1 MVDNYNLQT
10 CTYMLGSLKP
20 HIMLLPFETTKIDYI
35 VENYPT
41 TINNNTVYIGKCE
54 VKKIYADS
62 VIKIEGFSTVANVNE
77 SENKRLQFST
87 SVNFSMRE
95 NYDDEFVSLLNLIKL
110 GRYYVVVE
118 DLMGNQYIQSP
129 EFTSAFNYNYNFS
142 TASNDTHNTEL
153 IFRSDS
159 NNPLVILN
167 ERITA
172 TQVITES
179 CEYQNGIIKNFK
191 LCPYQFAF
199 IDNNPQTGKFTKV
212 TVTGGETMHK
222 VEFVPNSFRFTQSYD
237 GEKYQEKLV
246 FRIPLSDYKYYFRY
260 NLVAFKHNRYAMV
273 FETGKSWIASGFEF
287 GHSVSYSIE
296 TSEESQELN
305 LIEITLH
312 HVGQNSIFY
321 SDRDPQIINSETNV
335 SVPVSQQIKDP
346 VTGIMLSNYKCI
358 SKTEAIY
365 TLLQMVTES
374 GVPTDSYMCLQGYE
388 QYYNNINIV
397 GTYSE
402 NSHFD
407 FELKFSNYDCAK
419 VDNCVFSKMTKKI
432 YTFSN
437 TGDYYFVHIMNNCPW
452 TLEDIP
458 SWISASITSG
468 EGGVDYTLRFTSKE
482 DAGEQMKISYGYLKS
497 ADNRTT
503 IQFILEKKVEWI
515 NPIEHRINAMN
526 QTVTSYVNLGYND
539 YEICETPANVTV
551 EKIRGTSTL
560 RIRVPENN
568 DENNMARYTI
578 GLCNILNGE
587 KGYIY
592 IYQDHLYVRWAEDS
606 GTYICVNGTSYKKV
620 VKYKG
625 YDENNINILT
635 NEYTTGTKLV
645 DNDERCKTD
654 GGDGDKYAY
663 QWRNVNGTI
672 CIGTDLYSKQQKWET
687 FDGGLSWNSTEEYKQ
702 GELIENG
709 SSQCQELPEKK
720 YKMIVDESQYECL
733 GTESYYM
740 QCKWWSYDNIEW
752 YKTDE
757 ECNIS
762 TKLRK
767 SNDPACGGGGTQ
779 PSYNEKWERSTET
792 YCKDGFLFY
801 LERKY
806 TSNDGG
812 ITWSETDEYRE
823 GNVNSGQS
831 CIDSDKGY
839 AWRIDYGE
847 YVCDGYNSYYVEK
860 YYYYYNANPSV
871 YILIEPLQKRKSQ
884 TLRKSNDPA
893 CGYVDQRK
901 YRWNTNTGETIC
913 QGDDLYTREDYE
925 YSDDGETWHKT
936 GNVRIGTLVKE
947 NSENCINTTK
957 HYEWRVDKTRW
968 ICVGTKSYY
977 YEVRYESTDNVN
989 WIPSVPEVIQQSQT
1003 VRLEN
1008 DPECGA
1014 STITFR
1020 WVEDGNNYLCEYE
1033 DGEPKEQTRWVS
1045 MPKSE
1050 WVCDGFSLRE
1060 IEKEQKSSD
1069 YGNTWTDTGNTRQGD
1084 EFEKDSPKCAYKTDY
1099 VYQTENFAVRWYGKD
1114 ETTKAQG
1121 IYLYYRTSYYNRYE
1135 GFEPML
1141 RVVTNSPQGNS
1152 WYTVTLSSYT
1162 IEAETVPAYFISIK
1176 SNLDVG
1182 TINYYWEIYNRTN
1195 NEVWHTSK
1203 TWTIT
1208 RQSQ

>member
-1 MVDNYNLQT
+1 MISESYNLEK
-10 CTYMLGSLKP
+10 CRYLAGSLKP
-20 HIMLLPFETTKIDYI
+20 FIYVLPKNGTRIDYLI
-35 VENYPT
+35 DNF
-41 TINNNTVYIGKCE
+41 KCE
-54 VKKIYADS
+54 VKQVYFNKCL
-62 VIKIEGFSTVANVNE
+62 KIEGFKTILNVTE
-77 SENKRLQFST
+77 SVDKRLDFST
-87 SVNFSMRE
+87 KVTLSMRE
-95 NYDDEFVSLLNLIKL
+95 QWGEPWCVLLNQLKMMNV
-110 GRYYVVVE
+110 YVVVE

-129 EFTSAFNYNYNFS
+129 EFVSSFSYIYDFNTSTNNGHIA
-142 TASNDTHNTEL
+142 EL
-153 IFRSDS
+153 TYACDS
-159 NNPLVILN
+159 NNPVIILN
-167 ERITA
+167 NRITETDLYA
-172 TQVITES
+172 ND
-179 CEYQNGIIKNFK
+179 CAYGDGGIRK
-191 LCPYQFAF
+191 LRMTPYQYAF
-199 IDNNPQTGKFTKV
+199 IDSDVETGRFTKV

-222 VEFVPNSFRFTQSYD
+222 VEFTPKSFQFRQQFD
-237 GEKYQEKLV
+237 GRNYQERLTFK
-246 FRIPLSDYKYYFRY
+246 IPLSDYKYYFRY
-260 NLVAFKHNRYAMV
+260 NLVEFKENRYAVM
-273 FETGKSWIASGFEF
+273 FETSQGNYIASGFEF
-287 GHSVSYSIE
+287 GMSPTYTIE
-296 TSEESQELN
+296 TSETVEELN
-305 LIEITLH
+305 LIEITLQH
-312 HVGQNSIFY
+312 MGQNSIFY
-321 SDRDPQIINSETNV
+321 CSDRDPQIINSGTNIL
-335 SVPVSQQIKDP
+335 VPVSQQIKDP
-346 VTGIMLSNYKCI
+346 VTGLMLSNYKCI

-365 TLLQMVTES
+365 TLLQSVTES

-397 GTYSE
+397 GTYNE
-402 NSHFD
+402 DSHFD
-407 FELKFSNYDCAK
+407 FELKFSNYDCAT

-458 SWISASITSG
+458 SWIDASITSG

-497 ADNRTT
+497 ADNRTP

-515 NPIEHRINAMN
+515 NPIEHRINAMS

-539 YEICETPANVTV
+539 YEVCETPANVTV

-620 VKYKG
+620 IKYKG

-635 NEYTTGTKLV
+635 NEYTTGTKLI

-663 QWRNVNGTI
+663 QWRNVDGTI

-702 GELIENG
+702 GELIESG
-709 SSQCQELPEKK
+709 SSQCQNLPEKK

-757 ECNIS
+757 ECKIS
-762 TKLRK
+762 TRLRK

-779 PSYNEKWERSTET
+779 PSYNEKWERSEKT

-806 TSNDGG
+806 TSNNGG
-812 ITWSETDEYRE
+812 ISWTATDEYRE

-831 CIDSDKGY
+831 CLDSDKGY
-839 AWRIDYGE
+839 VWRIDYGE

-860 YYYYYNANPSV
+860 YYYYYKSKPSV
-871 YILIEPLQKRKSQ
+871 YILSEPLQKRKSQ
-884 TLRKSNDPA
+884 KLRKSNDPA
-893 CGYVDQRK
+893 CGYVDPRK

-947 NSENCINTTK
+947 NSETCINATK
-957 HYEWRVDKTRW
+957 HYEWRIDKTRW

-1020 WVEDGNNYLCEYE
+1020 WIEDGDNYLCEYE

-1050 WVCDGFSLRE
+1050 WVCDNFSLKE

-1069 YGNTWTDTGNTRQGD
+1069 YGKTWTDTGNTRQGD

-1162 IEAETVPAYFISIK
+1162 IEAETVPAYLISIK

-1182 TINYYWEIYNRTN
+1182 TIDYYWEIYNRAN

>member
-1 MVDNYNLQT
+1 MVQEFLIEKCKYLA
-10 CTYMLGSLKP
+10 GSLKP
-20 HIMLLPFETTKIDYI
+20 FIYVLPKDGTRIDYLI
-35 VENYPT
+35 DNF
-41 TINNNTVYIGKCE
+41 KCE
-54 VKKIYADS
+54 VKQVYFNKCL
-62 VIKIEGFSTVANVNE
+62 KIEGFKTILNVTE
-77 SENKRLQFST
+77 SVDKRLDFST
-87 SVNFSMRE
+87 KVTLSMRE
-95 NYDDEFVSLLNLIKL
+95 QWEEPWCVLLNQLKMMNV
-110 GRYYVVVE
+110 YVVVE

-129 EFTSAFNYNYNFS
+129 EFVSSFTYTYDFNTSTNNGHIA
-142 TASNDTHNTEL
+142 EL
-153 IFRSDS
+153 TYACDS
-159 NNPLVILN
+159 NNPVIILN
-167 ERITA
+167 NRITETDLYA
-172 TQVITES
+172 ND
-179 CEYQNGIIKNFK
+179 CAYGDGGIRK
-191 LCPYQFAF
+191 LRMIPYQYAF
-199 IDNNPQTGKFTKV
+199 IDSDVETGRFTKV

-222 VEFVPNSFRFTQSYD
+222 VEFTPQSFQFRQQFD
-237 GEKYQEKLV
+237 GRNYQERLTFK
-246 FRIPLSDYKYYFRY
+246 IPLSDYKYYFRY
-260 NLVAFKHNRYAMV
+260 NLVEFKENRYAVM
-273 FETGKSWIASGFEF
+273 FETSQGNYIASGFEF
-287 GHSVSYSIE
+287 GMSPTYTIE
-296 TSEESQELN
+296 TSETVEELN
-305 LIEITLH
+305 LIEITLQH
-312 HVGQNSIFY
+312 MGQNSIFY
-321 SDRDPQIINSETNV
+321 CSDREPQIINSETNV
-335 SVPVSQQIKDP
+335 FVPVSQQIKDP
-346 VTGIMLSNYKCI
+346 ATGLMLSNYKCI

-374 GVPTDSYMCLQGYE
+374 GVPTNSYMCLQGYE
-388 QYYNNINIV
+388 QYYKNINIV
-397 GTYSE
+397 GTYNE

-407 FELKFSNYDCAK
+407 FELKFSNYDCAT
-419 VDNCVFSKMTKKI
+419 VGNCAFSKMTKEI

-437 TGDYYFVHIMNNCPW
+437 TGDYYEVHIMNNCPW

-458 SWISASITSG
+458 SWINASITSG
-468 EGGVDYTLRFTSKE
+468 DGGVDYVVKFTSKE
-482 DAGEQMKISYGYLKS
+482 DAGEQMKINYSYLKS

-515 NPIEHRINAMN
+515 NPIEHRINAKS

-539 YEICETPANVTV
+539 YEVCETPPKVTV

-560 RIRVPENN
+560 RIKVPDNN
-568 DENNMARYTI
+568 DENYMAGYTI

-592 IYQDHLYVRWAEDS
+592 IYQDHLYVKWVEDS

-625 YDENNINILT
+625 YDENTINILT
-635 NEYTTGTKLV
+635 DEYTTGTKLV

-654 GGDGDKYAY
+654 GGDGDKYSY
-663 QWRNVNGTI
+663 QWRDADGTI
-672 CIGTDLYSKQQKWET
+672 CMGTDLYSKQQKWET
-687 FDGGLSWNSTEEYKQ
+687 FDGGLSWNSTDEYKQ
-702 GELIENG
+702 GKLLESG
-709 SSQCQELPEKK
+709 SSQCQNLPEKK
-720 YKMIVDESQYECL
+720 YKMIVDESQYQCL

-757 ECNIS
+757 ECKIS

-779 PSYNEKWERSTET
+779 PSYNEKWERSTDT
-792 YCKDGFLFY
+792 YCKNGFLFY

-806 TSNDGG
+806 TSSDGG
-812 ITWSETDEYRE
+812 ITWVATDEYRE

-860 YYYYYNANPSV
+860 YYYYYNSNPSV
-871 YILIEPLQKRKSQ
+871 YILIQPVQKRKSQ

-925 YSDDGETWHKT
+925 YSDDGGKTWHKT

-947 NSENCINTTK
+947 DSENCINETK
-957 HYEWRVDKTRW
+957 HYEWRIDKTRW

-989 WIPSVPEVIQQSQT
+989 WIPSVPEMIQQSQT

-1014 STITFR
+1014 STITYR
-1020 WVEDGNNYLCEYE
+1020 WVEDGDNYLCEYE

-1208 RQSQ
+1208 RESL

>member
-1 MVDNYNLQT
+1 MVTNYDYDRCRYLG
-10 CTYMLGSLKP
+10 GSLKP
-20 HIMLLPFETTKIDYI
+20 FIYVLPKETTRIDYLI
-35 VENYPT
+35 DNF
-41 TINNNTVYIGKCE
+41 KCE
-54 VKKIYADS
+54 VKQVYFNKCL
-62 VIKIEGFSTVANVNE
+62 KIEGFRAMLNVTE
-77 SENKRLQFST
+77 SVDERLEFST
-87 SVNFSMRE
+87 RVTLSMRE
-95 NYDDEFVSLLNLIKL
+95 QWQEPWCVLLNQLKMINA
-110 GRYYVVVE
+110 YIVVE

-129 EFTSAFNYNYNFS
+129 EFVSSFSYTYDFNTSTNNGHIAEITY
-142 TASNDTHNTEL
+142 AC
-153 IFRSDS
+153 DS
-159 NNPLVILN
+159 NNPVIILN
-167 ERITA
+167 NRITETDLYA
-172 TQVITES
+172 ND
-179 CEYQNGIIKNFK
+179 CAYGDGGIRN
-191 LCPYQFAF
+191 LRMTPYQYAF
-199 IDNNPQTGKFTKV
+199 IDSDVETGRFTKV

-222 VEFVPNSFRFTQSYD
+222 VEFTPQSFQFRQQFD
-237 GEKYQEKLV
+237 GRNYQERLTFK
-246 FRIPLSDYKYYFRY
+246 IPLSDYKYYFRY
-260 NLVAFKHNRYAMV
+260 NLVEFKENRYAVM
-273 FETGKSWIASGFEF
+273 FETSQGNHIASGFEF
-287 GHSVSYSIE
+287 GMSPSYTIE
-296 TSEESQELN
+296 TSENVEELN
-305 LIEITLH
+305 LIEITLQ

-321 SDRDPQIINSETNV
+321 CSDRDPQIINSDTNIF
-335 SVPVSQQIKDP
+335 VPVTQQIKDP
-346 VTGIMLSNYKCI
+346 ATGLMLSNYKCI

-365 TLLQMVTES
+365 TLLRMVTES

-388 QYYNNINIV
+388 QYYSHINIV

-407 FELKFSNYDCAK
+407 FELKFSNYDCAT
-419 VDNCVFSKMTKKI
+419 VDNCVFSKMTKEI

-437 TGDYYFVHIMNNCPW
+437 AGDYYDVHIMNNCPW

-458 SWISASITSG
+458 SWINASITSG
-468 EGGVDYTLRFTSKE
+468 GGGVDYVVRFTSKE
-482 DAGEQMKISYGYLKS
+482 DAGEQRKISYGYLKS
-497 ADNRTT
+497 AENRTS
-503 IQFILEKKVEWI
+503 IQFILEKKVDWI
-515 NPIEHRINAMN
+515 NPIEHHINAKN
-526 QTVTSYVNLGYND
+526 QTVTSYVNLDYND
-539 YEICETPANVTV
+539 YEICETPANITV

-560 RIRVPENN
+560 RIKVPENN
-568 DENNMARYTI
+568 DENNKVTYTI

-635 NEYTTGTKLV
+635 DEYTTGTKLV

-663 QWRNVNGTI
+663 QWRDVDGTI

-687 FDGGLSWNSTEEYKQ
+687 FDGGLSWNATEEYKQ
-702 GELIENG
+702 GELIESG

-733 GTESYYM
+733 GTASYYM

-757 ECNIS
+757 ECEIS

-767 SNDPACGGGGTQ
+767 PNDPACGGGGTE
-779 PSYNEKWERSTET
+779 PSYNEKWQRSEQT

-806 TSNDGG
+806 VSTDGG
-812 ITWSETDEYRE
+812 LTWSATDEYRE

-860 YYYYYNANPSV
+860 YYYYYNSNPSV
-871 YILIEPLQKRKSQ
+871 FILIEPLQKRKSQ

-893 CGYVDQRK
+893 CGYVDPRK

-925 YSDDGETWHKT
+925 YSDDGETWYKT
-936 GNVRIGTLVKE
+936 GNVRVGTLVE
-947 NSENCINTTK
+947 EDSETCINATK
-957 HYEWRVDKTRW
+957 QYEWRIDNTRW

-989 WIPSVPEVIQQSQT
+989 WIPSVPEVIQKSQT

-1014 STITFR
+1014 STTTYR
-1020 WVEDGNNYLCEYE
+1020 WVEDGDNYLCEYE

-1050 WVCDGFSLRE
+1050 WVCDGFSLKE
-1060 IEKEQKSSD
+1060 IEKEQTSSD

-1121 IYLYYRTSYYNRYE
+1121 IYLYYRTSYHRQYE

-1141 RVVTNSPQGNS
+1141 RVVTNSPQGNA
-1152 WYTVTLSSYT
+1152 WYTVSLSSYT
-1162 IEAETVPAYFISIK
+1162 IEGETLPAYLITIR
-1176 SNLDVG
+1176 SNQDVG
-1182 TINYYWEIYNRTN
+1182 TINYYWEVYNRAN